1 MKTRI
6 EKLTDKI
13 QKKSFPLCTEKARL
27 ITESFKTTEAEPP
40 ILRYAKAY
48 AYILENIP
56 VLIDSDELIVGE
68 GASKPWGAELDPFLG
83 LWKEDDIKGAVED
96 EIVSVEEREWPVIR
110 EVGKYWETRCAE
122 YTQSKLFDDRLF
134 GFLQLG
140 ITLPPM
146 KTKDEFR
153 GAYAGSGLCLSFN
166 FTDCY
171 SDFER
176 WMNGLD
182 SIILEAED
190 EMRALKLLDQD
201 AVEKKYFLE
210 SVIIVLKAVVRLAE
224 RYADAA
230 EGLAA
235 EEKDP
240 QRKKELERIAEAC
253 RWVPANRP
261 RNFREAIQSLWINQ
275 ILFTPASTTN
285 LGRFD
290 QYMYPFYRN
299 DIDEGKITDEEVLE
313 LLCELRIKC
322 MKPENIKLSGSKR
335 SQHVGF
341 AKWRNMTIGG
351 VKADGTDATNELTYL
366 VLEAANRLRLTH
378 HTISMRIHEKT
389 PEALMVKALEVVKT
403 GIGMPAFALDK
414 SFIDYMTSGGV
425 PVEEAR
431 NYHLA
436 GCLDPAIP
444 GKASFLGGGFFVVP
458 KVLEIFMNGGTDSK
472 TGRDVGPYKIS
483 VEELKTFDEFYAR
496 FKDFLAH
503 FMGIWH
509 EHSALIAYSRRLVR
523 YYDAVEIL
531 ETALMHDGIKMGK
544 PVSVREAVPPYDFR
558 AIMVPVGTVN
568 VIDSLAAVKK
578 LVFDEKKISMKE
590 LRQALAQNFEGN
602 GNGEAR
608 RMCLQAPKYGNDDDY
623 VDSIARDLY
632 AFIIGEEAKYKT
644 AQRPVGGKI
653 KGVGGAS
660 ISSMWAGGAITG
672 ATPDGRLAGTTLA
685 DGTVSP
691 SQGKDTNGPTALFKS
706 AAKIDQASCS
716 SALLNVKLHSSA
728 LAKTE
733 DLKKLGM
740 LIETYADMGGKWV
753 QFNVVGKEKLLDAQ
767 KTPEDFKD
775 LVVRV
780 AGYSA
785 YFVDLGKGVQDDIIR
800 RTEVSLAGPK
810 M

>member
-27 ITESFKTTEAEPP
+27 VTESYKKTEGEPP
-40 ILRYAKAY
+40 ILRHAKAY
-48 AYILENIP
+48 AHMLENIP
-56 VLIDSDELIVGE
+56 VSIDDDELIVGE

-83 LWKEDDIKGAVED
+83 LWNEEDIKGAVED
-96 EIVSVEEREWPVIR
+96 EIVSVEEKEWAVIK

-146 KTKDEFR
+146 KKKEEFR

-171 SDFER
+171 TDFER
-176 WMNGLD
+176 WINGLNP
-182 SIILEAED
+182 IIKETEEEL
-190 EMRALKLLDQD
+190 RATKLLDQN
-201 AVEKKYFLE
+201 AVEKKHFLE
-210 SVIIVLKAVVRLAE
+210 AVAIVLKAVIRLAE

-230 EGLAA
+230 ESMAA
-235 EEKDP
+235 NEKDP
-240 QRKKELERIAEAC
+240 SRKKELKRIAEAC
-253 RWVPANRP
+253 RRVPANRP
-261 RNFREAIQSLWINQ
+261 RNFREAMQSLWINQ

-290 QYMYPFYRN
+290 QYMYPFYRK
-299 DIDEGKITDEEVLE
+299 DTDEGAINDEEVLE

-322 MKPENIKLSGSKR
+322 MKPENIKLSGAKR
-335 SQHVGF
+335 AQHVGF

-351 VKADGTDATNELTYL
+351 VKPDGKDATNELTYL
-366 VLEAANRLRLTH
+366 VLEAANRLRIPH
-378 HTISMRIHEKT
+378 HTISLRIHEKT
-389 PEALMVKALEVVKT
+389 PDDLMIKALEVVKT
-403 GIGMPAFALDK
+403 GMGMPAFALDR
-414 SFIDYMTSGGV
+414 SFISYMTSGDI
-425 PVEEAR
+425 PIEDAR

-458 KVLEIFMNGGTDSK
+458 RVLELFMNGGTDPK
-472 TGRDVGPYKIS
+472 TGLDAGFQKVN
-483 VEELKTFDEFYAR
+483 VEDFKTFEEFYTA
-496 FKDFLAH
+496 FKSFLSYLI
-503 FMGIWH
+503 GLWH
-509 EHSALIAYSRRLVR
+509 EHSALIAYSRRLTH

-531 ETALMHDGIKMGK
+531 ETAMMHDGIKMGK
-544 PVSVREAVPPYDFR
+544 PVSQREAVPPYDFR
-558 AIMVPVGTVN
+558 AIMVPVGAVN
-568 VIDSLAAVKK
+568 VIDSLAAIKK
-578 LVFDEKKISMKE
+578 LVFDEKKISMKQ
-590 LRQALAQNFEGN
+590 LKQALARNFEGN
-602 GNGEAR
+602 EEIR
-608 RMCLQAPKYGNDDDY
+608 KMCLQAPKYGNDDDY
-623 VDSIARDLY
+623 VDLIAKDIY
-632 AFIIGEEAKYKT
+632 KFIIDEEAKYKT

-706 AAKIDQASCS
+706 ALKIDQATCS
-716 SALLNVKLHSSA
+716 SALLNMKLHDSA
-728 LAKTE
+728 LTKTE

-740 LIETYADMGGKWV
+740 LIDTYSDMGGKWV
-753 QFNVVGKEKLLDAQ
+753 QFNIVGKEKLLDAQ
-767 KTPEDFKD
+767 KVPENHKD
-775 LVVRV
+775 LIVRV

-800 RTEVSLAGPK
+800 RTEVSLSG
-810 M
+810 

>member
-6 EKLTDKI
+6 EKLSNKI
-13 QKKSFPLCTEKARL
+13 RKKSFPLCTEKARL
-27 ITESFKTTEAEPP
+27 ITESYKKTEGEPP
-40 ILRYAKAY
+40 ILRHARAY
-48 AYILENIP
+48 AHMLENIP
-56 VLIDSDELIVGE
+56 VLIDDDEFIVGE

-83 LWKEDDIKGAVED
+83 LWNEEDIKGAVED
-96 EIVSVEEREWPVIR
+96 EIISVEEKEWPVIR
-110 EVGKYWETRCAE
+110 EVGKYWEKRCAE

-146 KTKDEFR
+146 KKKEEFR

-176 WMNGLD
+176 WMKGLN
-182 SIILEAED
+182 SVIKEAE
-190 EMRALKLLDQD
+190 EELKTMRLLDQA
-201 AVEKKYFLE
+201 AVEKKQFLE
-210 SVIIVLKAVVRLAE
+210 AMIIVLKAVISLAD

-230 EGLAA
+230 ESLAA
-235 EEKDP
+235 KERDP
-240 QRKKELERIAEAC
+240 RRKKELERVGEAC

-261 RNFREAIQSLWINQ
+261 RNFHEAMQSLWINQ

-290 QYMYPFYRN
+290 QYMYPFYRK
-299 DIDEGKITDEEVLE
+299 DIDEGRISDAEVLE

-322 MKPENIKLSGSKR
+322 MKPENIKLSGAKR

-351 VKADGTDATNELTYL
+351 VKPDGTDAANELTYL
-366 VLEAANRLRLTH
+366 VLEAANKSKIPH
-378 HTISMRIHEKT
+378 HTISLRIHEKT
-389 PEALMVKALEVVKT
+389 PEKLMIKALEVVKT

-414 SFIDYMTSGGV
+414 SFIEYMTTEGI
-425 PVEEAR
+425 PVEDAR

-458 KVLEIFMNGGTDSK
+458 RVLEFFMSGGTDPK
-472 TGRDVGPYKIS
+472 TGLDAGPRKLN
-483 VEELKTFDEFYAR
+483 VEDFKTFEDFYAA
-496 FKDFLAH
+496 FKDFLVY
-503 FMGIWH
+503 FMGLWH
-509 EHSALIAYSRRLVR
+509 EHSALIAYSRRLTH

-531 ETALMHDGIKMGK
+531 ETALMHDGIKIGK
-544 PVSVREAVPPYDFR
+544 PVSVREAIPPYDFR

-568 VIDSLAAVKK
+568 VIDSLAVVRK
-578 LVFDEKKISMKE
+578 LVFDEKKITLKQLKE
-590 LRQALAQNFEGN
+590 ALAKNWEGN
-602 GNGEAR
+602 EEIR
-608 RMCLQAPKYGNDDDY
+608 KMCLQAPKYGNDDEY
-623 VDSIARDLY
+623 VDSIASDLY
-632 AFIIGEEAKYKT
+632 KFIIDEEGKYKT
-644 AQRPVGGKI
+644 AQRPVGGRI

-691 SQGKDTNGPTALFKS
+691 SQGKDTSGPTALFKS
-706 AAKIDQASCS
+706 ASRIDQAMCS
-716 SALLNVKLHSSA
+716 SALLNVKLHSST
-728 LAKTE
+728 LGSTE

-740 LIETYADMGGKWV
+740 LIGTYSDMGGKWI
-753 QFNVVGKEKLLDAQ
+753 QFNVVGKDKLLDAQ
-767 KTPEDFKD
+767 KTPENHKD
-775 LVVRV
+775 LIVRV

-800 RTEVSLAGPK
+800 RTEVSLSAPGA
-810 M
+810 